1 MLVRSLLAPP
11 LFSCASLTFCSNS
24 LTWWG
29 GLCGLGQSRPA
40 AWFFGALA
48 VAHDCTQQFGHLFQ
62 SAGGFGFQAKD
73 QGSCL
78 F

>member
-1 MLVRSLLAPP
+1 MLVRSFLAPP
-11 LFSCASLTFCSNS
+11 LSSRACLAFCSNS

-29 GLCGLGQSRPA
+29 GLCGLGHSGPA
-40 AWFFGALA
+40 AWLFGALA
-48 VAHDCTQQFGHLFQ
+48 IADDCTQQFGHLFQ
-62 SAGGFGFQAKD
+62 SAGGFGVQAKD